1 MTNFKYITDE
11 SANLVTIRDPMI
23 LVHDGMYYLTGTQ
36 PPYWKGANDGVHL
49 WSSKDLKK
57 YTYHGLILRRSDMP
71 EDMWCRDRFWA
82 PELFC
87 GNDGYFYLTFNCR
100 NESEEYRS
108 GLNVGL
114 ARAKNVTGPYEIM
127 TKQESLTGKIYG
139 GGNDGT
145 IFLDDDGKCYL
156 GSTVSSRLLLSPLNL
171 EKGTISSGITVC
183 EKGSEGEWD
192 SIGIEG
198 QCIVKRHGIYFQW
211 YSSWT
216 NGYEAGVLTAQ
227 SINGPWVKHPENPI
241 LKDNEHWYRCGHNHS
256 FKGLDG
262 NDYIVFHA
270 CIRGEDETERMIILR
285 VDYAADGSVRIIS
298 H

>member
-1 MTNFKYITDE
+1 M
-11 SANLVTIRDPMI
+11 
-23 LVHDGMYYLTGTQ
+23 
-36 PPYWKGANDGVHL
+36 
-49 WSSKDLKK
+49 
-57 YTYHGLILRRSDMP
+57 
-71 EDMWCRDRFWA
+71 
-82 PELFC
+82 
-87 GNDGYFYLTFNCR
+87 
-100 NESEEYRS
+100 
-108 GLNVGL
+108 
-114 ARAKNVTGPYEIM
+114 
-127 TKQESLTGKIYG
+127 
-139 GGNDGT
+139 
-145 IFLDDDGKCYL
+145 
-156 GSTVSSRLLLSPLNL
+156 
-171 EKGTISSGITVC
+171 C